1 MEEIR
6 LLKVINELGIHA
18 HAACQIVELAGKYM
32 AELFLQK
39 DSREVDGSSILS
51 ILSLACPKG
60 SEIRARTVGADAKK
74 FMDDLER
81 LFKSKF
87 GETEYEQ
94 YRPRK
99 KEMKMKGFPVS
110 PGITIGKA
118 HHLNRSRM
126 TVFYRKLVNKKEV
139 EREIDRFKHAVD
151 MAKEQIKKFKSNIP
165 EQVKGYAF
173 VLDTHLMILGDSLI
187 FDSTIQRIQKEKVNA
202 EWALKQ
208 SVNTIHKLFK
218 KVEDEYI
225 GRRMDDVDS
234 VSERVLSNLAGV
246 DLDSLTEIKK
256 EVIIVA
262 HVLSPCDIVEIDV
275 NHVRGILTDVGGRT
289 SHMAIMSE
297 ALEIPVIV
305 GLESATD
312 IIIDGDLLIVDG
324 NTGEVIVNPDPD
336 TIITYEDRKKRYY
349 RYKSAIDRV
358 RHLPAETPDGYKI
371 TIKANI
377 EFLAETRAAIENG
390 AEGVGLYRTEYLYM
404 IKKDFPDEET
414 LFDDYSQI
422 AKMVAP
428 NTVTIRTLDIASDKM
443 MASDSYMMET
453 TRENNPA
460 LGLRSIRLCLKER
473 NVFQTQLRAILR
485 ASVYGNFR
493 LIFPMISGLGQFL
506 EAKRVLKSVM
516 RTLDR
521 EGIEYNREIPI
532 GILIEIPSAT
542 SIADILARH
551 ADFFS
556 IGTNDLIQYAL
567 AIDRDNEHVAH
578 LYEPFH
584 PAVLRMIHQVVE
596 AGNNEGIDVSLCGEI
611 AGDPLAILIL
621 LSLGLE
627 EFSMNIGSIPLIKKI
642 IRMLPL
648 RAVRD
653 QFKGILQLPTSEKV
667 ESFVLKQA
675 QSLLPDIFKE
685 GVFRYRATGIS

>member
-1 MEEIR
+1 

-18 HAACQIVELAGKYM
+18 HAAGQIVDLAGKYK
-32 AELFLQK
+32 AKLFLQK
-39 DSREVDGSSILS
+39 DSQEVGGSSILS

-60 SEIRARTVGADAKK
+60 SEVRARIVGADAKK
-74 FMDDLER
+74 FMGELER
-81 LFKSKF
+81 LFKNKF
-87 GETEYEQ
+87 GETESGH

-99 KEMKMKGFPVS
+99 KRVKMKGFPVS

-118 HHLNRSRM
+118 HHLDRSK
-126 TVFYRKLVNKKEV
+126 TTIVYSKLINKKEV

-151 MAKEQIKKFKSNIP
+151 MAKEQIQKFKSNIP

-173 VLDTHLMILGDSLI
+173 VLDTHLMILDDSLI
-187 FDSTIQRIQKEKVNA
+187 FDSTIQRIQREKVNA
-202 EWALKQ
+202 GWALKK
-208 SVNTIHKLFK
+208 SVSTIHQLFK

-234 VSERVLSNLAGV
+234 VSERVLNNLTGV
-246 DLDSLTEIKK
+246 DPDSLTEIQK

-262 HVLSPCDIVEIDV
+262 HVLSPCDIVEINV
-275 NHVRGILTDVGGRT
+275 KHVMGILTDVGGRT

-297 ALEIPVIV
+297 ALEIPVVV

-312 IIIDGDLLIVDG
+312 IIVDGDLLIVDG
-324 NTGEVIVNPDPD
+324 NTGDIIINPDPD
-336 TIITYEDRKKRYY
+336 TIIAYEDKKKQYY

-358 RHLPAETPDGYKI
+358 RHLPAETLDGHKI

-377 EFLAETRAAIENG
+377 EFLGETKAAIENG
-390 AEGVGLYRTEYLYM
+390 AEGIGLYRTEYLYM
-404 IKKDFPDEET
+404 IKNNFPDEQT

-428 NTVTIRTLDIASDKM
+428 NPVTIRTLDIASDQM
-443 MASDSYMMET
+443 MTSDSEIGASK
-453 TRENNPA
+453 EDNPA
-460 LGLRSIRLCLKER
+460 LGLRSIRFCLNER
-473 NVFQTQLRAILR
+473 NVFKTQLRAILR

-493 LIFPMISGLGQFL
+493 LMFPMISGLGQFL

-516 RTLDR
+516 RSLDR
-521 EGIEYNREIPI
+521 EGIEYNREMPI

-542 SIADILARH
+542 SIADILAKH

-584 PAVLRMIHQVVE
+584 PAVLRMIHQVVT
-596 AGNNEGIDVSLCGEI
+596 AGNNEGVDVSLCGEI

-627 EFSMNIGSIPLIKKI
+627 EFSMNIGSIPLIKKM
-642 IRMLPL
+642 IRMLQL
-648 RAVRD
+648 GEVRD
-653 QFKGILQLPTSEKV
+653 NFKGILNLPTSKKV
-667 ESFVLKQA
+667 ESFVLKKA
-675 QSLLPDIFKE
+675 QSLLPDIFKDD
-685 GVFRYRATGIS
+685 VFRYRTTGVG

>member
-1 MEEIR
+1 MEELR
-6 LLKVINELGIHA
+6 SLKVINELGMHA
-18 HAACQIVELAGKYM
+18 HAAGQIVELAYKYR
-32 AELFLQK
+32 AKLFLQK

-60 SEIRARTVGADAKK
+60 SEIKARIVGVDAKE
-74 FMDDLER
+74 FMDELER

-87 GETEYEQ
+87 GETEQGKYQ
-94 YRPRK
+94 PRK
-99 KEMKMKGFPVS
+99 KIMKMKGFPVS

-118 HHLNRSRM
+118 HHLDRSKT
-126 TVFYRKLVNKKEV
+126 TVFYRKLINKKEIDK
-139 EREIDRFKHAVD
+139 EINRFRHAVD
-151 MAKEQIKKFKSNIP
+151 MAKEQIQTFKSNIP

-173 VLDTHLMILGDSLI
+173 VLDTHSMILDDSLL
-187 FDSTIQRIQKEKVNA
+187 FDSTIQRITKEKVNA
-202 EWALKQ
+202 GWALKK
-208 SVNTIHKLFK
+208 SVSNIHHLFK

-234 VSERVLSNLAGV
+234 VSERILRNLTGVEQDSMAG
-246 DLDSLTEIKK
+246 INK

-262 HVLSPCDIVEIDV
+262 HSLSPCDIVEINV
-275 NHVRGILTDVGGRT
+275 IHVMGILTDVGGRT

-297 ALEIPVIV
+297 ALEIPVVV
-305 GLESATD
+305 GLESATE
-312 IIIDGDLLIVDG
+312 IIVDGDLLIVDG
-324 NTGEVIVNPDPD
+324 NTGDIIINPGPD
-336 TIITYEDRKKRYY
+336 TIASYEEKRKRYNK
-349 RYKSAIDRV
+349 YKSAVDSV
-358 RHLPAETPDGYKI
+358 RHLPAETSDGYKI

-377 EFLAETRAAIENG
+377 EFLGETKSAIENG
-390 AEGVGLYRTEYLYM
+390 AEGIGLYRTEYLYM
-404 IKKDFPDEET
+404 IKKNFPDEQT
-414 LFDDYSQI
+414 LIDDYSQI

-428 NTVTIRTLDIASDKM
+428 NPVTIRTLDIASDKIM
-443 MASDSYMMET
+443 PSDSEIGASK
-453 TRENNPA
+453 EDNPA
-460 LGLRSIRLCLKER
+460 LGLRSIRFCLNEPNIFK
-473 NVFQTQLRAILR
+473 TQLRAILR

-493 LIFPMISGLGQFL
+493 LMFPMISGLGQFL

-516 RTLDR
+516 RSLDR
-521 EGIEYNREIPI
+521 EGIEYNREIPT

-596 AGNNEGIDVSLCGEI
+596 AGNIEGIDVSLCGEI

-627 EFSMNIGSIPLIKKI
+627 EFSMNIGSIPLIKKM

-648 RAVRD
+648 REVRD

-667 ESFVLKQA
+667 ESFVLKKA
-675 QSLLPDIFKE
+675 QSLLPDIFEE
-685 GVFRYRATGIS
+685 GVFRYRAVGIG

>member
-1 MEEIR
+1 MEELR
-6 LLKVINELGIHA
+6 SLKVINELGMHA
-18 HAACQIVELAGKYM
+18 HAAGQIVELAYKYR
-32 AELFLQK
+32 AKLFLRK

-60 SEIRARTVGADAKK
+60 SEIKARIVGVDAKE

-87 GETEYEQ
+87 GETEQGKYQ
-94 YRPRK
+94 PRK
-99 KEMKMKGFPVS
+99 KIMKMKGFPVS

-118 HHLNRSRM
+118 HHLDRSK
-126 TVFYRKLVNKKEV
+126 TTIFYRKLINKKEIDK
-139 EREIDRFKHAVD
+139 EINRFRHAVD
-151 MAKEQIKKFKSNIP
+151 MAKEQIQTFKSNIT

-173 VLDTHLMILGDSLI
+173 VLDTHSMILDDSLL
-187 FDSTIQRIQKEKVNA
+187 FDSTIQRIKKEKVNA
-202 EWALKQ
+202 GWALKK
-208 SVNTIHKLFK
+208 SVNNIHHLFK

-234 VSERVLSNLAGV
+234 VSERVLRNLTGVEPDSLAG
-246 DLDSLTEIKK
+246 IKK

-262 HVLSPCDIVEIDV
+262 HSLSPCDIVEINV
-275 NHVRGILTDVGGRT
+275 SHVMGILTDVGGRT

-297 ALEIPVIV
+297 ALEIPVVV
-305 GLESATD
+305 GLESATE
-312 IIIDGDLLIVDG
+312 IIVDGDLLIVDG
-324 NTGEVIVNPDPD
+324 NTGDIIINPGPD
-336 TIITYEDRKKRYY
+336 TIASYEEKRKRYNK
-349 RYKSAIDRV
+349 YKSAVDRV
-358 RHLPAETPDGYKI
+358 RHLPAETSDGHKI

-377 EFLAETRAAIENG
+377 EFLGETKSAIENG
-390 AEGVGLYRTEYLYM
+390 AEGIGLYRTEYLYM
-404 IKKDFPDEET
+404 IKKDFPDEQT
-414 LFDDYSQI
+414 LIDDYSQI

-428 NTVTIRTLDIASDKM
+428 NPVTIRTLDIASDKM
-443 MASDSYMMET
+443 MTSDSEIGASK
-453 TRENNPA
+453 EDNPA
-460 LGLRSIRLCLKER
+460 LGLRSIRFCLSER
-473 NVFQTQLRAILR
+473 NVFKTQLRAILR

-493 LIFPMISGLGQFL
+493 LMFPMISGLGQFL

-516 RTLDR
+516 RSLDR

-627 EFSMNIGSIPLIKKI
+627 EFSMNIGSIPLIKKM

-648 RAVRD
+648 QEVRD

-667 ESFVLKQA
+667 ESFVLKKA

-685 GVFRYRATGIS
+685 GVFRYRAVGIG

>member
-1 MEEIR
+1 MEELR
-6 LLKVINELGIHA
+6 SLKVINELGMHA
-18 HAACQIVELAGKYM
+18 HAAGQIVELAYKYR
-32 AELFLQK
+32 AKLFLRK
-39 DSREVDGSSILS
+39 DSREVDGLSILS

-60 SEIRARTVGADAKK
+60 SEIKARIVGVDAKE

-87 GETEYEQ
+87 GETEQGKYQ
-94 YRPRK
+94 PRK
-99 KEMKMKGFPVS
+99 KIMKMKGFPVS

-118 HHLNRSRM
+118 HHLDRSK
-126 TVFYRKLVNKKEV
+126 TTIFYRKLINKKEIDK
-139 EREIDRFKHAVD
+139 EINRFRQAVD
-151 MAKEQIKKFKSNIP
+151 MAKEQIQTFKSNIT

-173 VLDTHLMILGDSLI
+173 VLDTHSMILDDSLL
-187 FDSTIQRIQKEKVNA
+187 FDSTIQRIKKEKVNA
-202 EWALKQ
+202 GWALKK
-208 SVNTIHKLFK
+208 SVNNIHHLFK

-234 VSERVLSNLAGV
+234 VSERVLRNLTGVEPDSLAG
-246 DLDSLTEIKK
+246 IKK

-262 HVLSPCDIVEIDV
+262 HSLSPCDIVEINV
-275 NHVRGILTDVGGRT
+275 SHVMGILTDVGGRT

-297 ALEIPVIV
+297 ALEIPVVV
-305 GLESATD
+305 GLESATE
-312 IIIDGDLLIVDG
+312 IIVDGDLLIVDG
-324 NTGEVIVNPDPD
+324 NTGDIIINPGPD
-336 TIITYEDRKKRYY
+336 TIASYEEKRKRYNK
-349 RYKSAIDRV
+349 YKSAVDRV
-358 RHLPAETPDGYKI
+358 RHLPAETSDGHKI

-377 EFLAETRAAIENG
+377 EFLGETKSAIENG
-390 AEGVGLYRTEYLYM
+390 AEGIGLYRTEYLYM
-404 IKKDFPDEET
+404 IKKDFPDEQT
-414 LFDDYSQI
+414 LIDDYSQI

-428 NTVTIRTLDIASDKM
+428 NPVTIRTLDIASDKM
-443 MASDSYMMET
+443 MTSDSEIGASK
-453 TRENNPA
+453 EDNPA
-460 LGLRSIRLCLKER
+460 LGLRSIRFCLSER
-473 NVFQTQLRAILR
+473 NVFKTQLRAILR

-493 LIFPMISGLGQFL
+493 LMFPMISGLGQFL

-516 RTLDR
+516 RSLDR

-627 EFSMNIGSIPLIKKI
+627 EFSMNIGSIPLIKKM

-648 RAVRD
+648 REVRD

-667 ESFVLKQA
+667 ESFVLKKA

-685 GVFRYRATGIS
+685 GVFRYRAVGIG

>member
-18 HAACQIVELAGKYM
+18 HAAGQIVDLAGKYK
-32 AELFLQK
+32 AKLFLQK
-39 DSREVDGSSILS
+39 DSQEVGGSSILS

-60 SEIRARTVGADAKK
+60 SEVRARIVGADAKK
-74 FMDDLER
+74 FMGELER
-81 LFKSKF
+81 LFKNKF
-87 GETEYEQ
+87 GETESGH

-99 KEMKMKGFPVS
+99 KRVKMKGFPVS

-118 HHLNRSRM
+118 HHLDRSK
-126 TVFYRKLVNKKEV
+126 TTIVYSKLINKKEV

-151 MAKEQIKKFKSNIP
+151 MAKEQIQKFKSNIP

-173 VLDTHLMILGDSLI
+173 VLDTHLMILDDSLI
-187 FDSTIQRIQKEKVNA
+187 FDSTIQRIQREKVNA
-202 EWALKQ
+202 GWALKK
-208 SVNTIHKLFK
+208 SVSTIHQLFK

-234 VSERVLSNLAGV
+234 VSERVLNNLTGV
-246 DLDSLTEIKK
+246 DPDSLTEIQK

-262 HVLSPCDIVEIDV
+262 HVLSPCDIVEINV
-275 NHVRGILTDVGGRT
+275 KHVMGILTDVGGRT

-297 ALEIPVIV
+297 ALEIPVVV

-312 IIIDGDLLIVDG
+312 IIVDGDLLIVDG
-324 NTGEVIVNPDPD
+324 NTGDIIINPDPD
-336 TIITYEDRKKRYY
+336 TIITYEDKKKQYY

-358 RHLPAETPDGYKI
+358 RHLPAETLDGHKI

-377 EFLAETRAAIENG
+377 EFLGETKAAIENG
-390 AEGVGLYRTEYLYM
+390 AEGIGLYRTEYLYM
-404 IKKDFPDEET
+404 IKNNFPDEQT

-428 NTVTIRTLDIASDKM
+428 NPVTIRTLDIASDQM
-443 MASDSYMMET
+443 MTSDSEIGASK
-453 TRENNPA
+453 EDNPA
-460 LGLRSIRLCLKER
+460 LGLRSIRFCLNER
-473 NVFQTQLRAILR
+473 NVFKTQLRAILR

-493 LIFPMISGLGQFL
+493 LMFPMISGLGQFL

-516 RTLDR
+516 RSLDR
-521 EGIEYNREIPI
+521 EGIEYNREMPI

-542 SIADILARH
+542 SIADILAKH

-584 PAVLRMIHQVVE
+584 PAVLRMIHQVVT
-596 AGNNEGIDVSLCGEI
+596 AGNNEGIDVSLCGEV

-627 EFSMNIGSIPLIKKI
+627 EFSMNIGSIPLIKKM
-642 IRMLPL
+642 IRMLQL
-648 RAVRD
+648 GEVRD
-653 QFKGILQLPTSEKV
+653 NFKGILNLPTSKKV
-667 ESFVLKQA
+667 ESFVLKKA
-675 QSLLPDIFKE
+675 QSLLPDIFKDD
-685 GVFRYRATGIS
+685 VFRYRTTGVG

>member
-1 MEEIR
+1 M
-6 LLKVINELGIHA
+6 LKVINELGIHA
-18 HAACQIVELAGKYM
+18 HAAGQIVDLAGKYK
-32 AELFLQK
+32 AKLFLQK
-39 DSREVDGSSILS
+39 DSQEVGGSSILS

-60 SEIRARTVGADAKK
+60 SEVRARIVGADAKK
-74 FMDDLER
+74 FMGELER
-81 LFKSKF
+81 LFKNKF
-87 GETEYEQ
+87 GETESGH

-99 KEMKMKGFPVS
+99 KRVKMKGFPVS

-118 HHLNRSRM
+118 HHLDRSK
-126 TVFYRKLVNKKEV
+126 TTIVYSKLINKKEV

-151 MAKEQIKKFKSNIP
+151 MAKEQIQKFKSNIP

-173 VLDTHLMILGDSLI
+173 VLDTHLMILDDSLI
-187 FDSTIQRIQKEKVNA
+187 FDSTIQRIQREKVNA
-202 EWALKQ
+202 GWALKK
-208 SVNTIHKLFK
+208 SVSTIHQLFK

-234 VSERVLSNLAGV
+234 VSERVLNNLTGV
-246 DLDSLTEIKK
+246 DPDSLTEIQK

-262 HVLSPCDIVEIDV
+262 HVLSPCDIVEINV
-275 NHVRGILTDVGGRT
+275 KHVMGILTDVGGRT

-297 ALEIPVIV
+297 ALEIPVVV

-312 IIIDGDLLIVDG
+312 IIVDGDLLIVDG
-324 NTGEVIVNPDPD
+324 NTGDIIINPDPD
-336 TIITYEDRKKRYY
+336 TIITYEDKKKQYY

-358 RHLPAETPDGYKI
+358 RHLPAETLDGHKI

-377 EFLAETRAAIENG
+377 EFLGETKAAIENG
-390 AEGVGLYRTEYLYM
+390 AEGIGLYRTEYLYM
-404 IKKDFPDEET
+404 IKNNFPDEQT

-428 NTVTIRTLDIASDKM
+428 NPVTIRTLDIASDKM
-443 MASDSYMMET
+443 MTSDSEIGASK
-453 TRENNPA
+453 EDNPA
-460 LGLRSIRLCLKER
+460 LGLRSIRFCLNER
-473 NVFQTQLRAILR
+473 NVFKTQLRAILR

-493 LIFPMISGLGQFL
+493 LMFPMISGLGQFL

-516 RTLDR
+516 RSLDR
-521 EGIEYNREIPI
+521 EGIEYNRNIPI

-542 SIADILARH
+542 SIADILAKH

-584 PAVLRMIHQVVE
+584 PAVLRMIHQVVT
-596 AGNNEGIDVSLCGEI
+596 AGNNEGVDVSLCGEI

-627 EFSMNIGSIPLIKKI
+627 EFSMNIGSIPLIKKM
-642 IRMLPL
+642 IRMLQL
-648 RAVRD
+648 GEVRD
-653 QFKGILQLPTSEKV
+653 NFKGILNLPTSKKV
-667 ESFVLKQA
+667 ESFVLKKA
-675 QSLLPDIFKE
+675 QSLLPDIFKDD
-685 GVFRYRATGIS
+685 VFRYRTTGVG

>member
-1 MEEIR
+1 M
-6 LLKVINELGIHA
+6 LKVINELGIHA
-18 HAACQIVELAGKYM
+18 HAAGQIVDLAGKYK
-32 AELFLQK
+32 AKLFLQK
-39 DSREVDGSSILS
+39 DSQEVGGSSILS

-60 SEIRARTVGADAKK
+60 SEVRARIVGADAKK
-74 FMDDLER
+74 FMGELER
-81 LFKSKF
+81 LFKNKF
-87 GETEYEQ
+87 GETESGH

-99 KEMKMKGFPVS
+99 KRVKMKGFPVS

-118 HHLNRSRM
+118 HHLDRSK
-126 TVFYRKLVNKKEV
+126 TTIVYSKLINKKEV

-151 MAKEQIKKFKSNIP
+151 MAKEQIQKFKSNIP

-173 VLDTHLMILGDSLI
+173 VLDTHLMILDDSLI
-187 FDSTIQRIQKEKVNA
+187 FDSTIQRIQREKVNA
-202 EWALKQ
+202 GWALKK
-208 SVNTIHKLFK
+208 SVSTIHQLFK

-234 VSERVLSNLAGV
+234 VSERVLNNLTGV
-246 DLDSLTEIKK
+246 DPDSLTEIQK

-262 HVLSPCDIVEIDV
+262 HVLSPCDIVEINV
-275 NHVRGILTDVGGRT
+275 KHVMGILTDVGGRT

-297 ALEIPVIV
+297 ALEIPVVV

-312 IIIDGDLLIVDG
+312 IIVDGDLLIVDG
-324 NTGEVIVNPDPD
+324 NTGDIIINPDPD
-336 TIITYEDRKKRYY
+336 TIITYEDKKKQYY

-358 RHLPAETPDGYKI
+358 RHLPAETLDGHKI

-377 EFLAETRAAIENG
+377 EFLGETKAAIENG
-390 AEGVGLYRTEYLYM
+390 AEGIGLYRTEYLYM
-404 IKKDFPDEET
+404 IKNNFPDEQT

-428 NTVTIRTLDIASDKM
+428 NPVTIRTLDIASDQM
-443 MASDSYMMET
+443 MTSDSEIGASK
-453 TRENNPA
+453 EDNPA
-460 LGLRSIRLCLKER
+460 LGLRSIRFCLNER
-473 NVFQTQLRAILR
+473 NVFKTQLRAILR
-485 ASVYGNFR
+485 ASVYGNFK
-493 LIFPMISGLGQFL
+493 LMFPMISGLGQFL

-516 RTLDR
+516 RSLDR
-521 EGIEYNREIPI
+521 EGIEYNREMPI

-542 SIADILARH
+542 SIADILAKH

-584 PAVLRMIHQVVE
+584 PAVLRMIHQVVT
-596 AGNNEGIDVSLCGEI
+596 AGNNEGIDVSLCGEV

-627 EFSMNIGSIPLIKKI
+627 EFSMNIGSIPLIKKM
-642 IRMLPL
+642 IRMLQL
-648 RAVRD
+648 GEVRD
-653 QFKGILQLPTSEKV
+653 NFKGILNLPTSKKV
-667 ESFVLKQA
+667 ESFVLKKA
-675 QSLLPDIFKE
+675 QSLLPDIFKDD
-685 GVFRYRATGIS
+685 VFRYRTTGVG

>member
-18 HAACQIVELAGKYM
+18 HAAGQIVDLAGKYK
-32 AELFLQK
+32 AKLFLQK
-39 DSREVDGSSILS
+39 DSREVGGSSILS

-60 SEIRARTVGADAKK
+60 SEVRARIVGADAKK
-74 FMDDLER
+74 FMGELER
-81 LFKSKF
+81 LFKNKF
-87 GETEYEQ
+87 GETESGH

-99 KEMKMKGFPVS
+99 KRVKMKGFPVS

-118 HHLNRSRM
+118 HHLDRSK
-126 TVFYRKLVNKKEV
+126 TTIVYSKLINKKEV

-151 MAKEQIKKFKSNIP
+151 MAKEQIQKFKSNIP

-173 VLDTHLMILGDSLI
+173 VLDTHLMILDDSLI
-187 FDSTIQRIQKEKVNA
+187 FDSTIQRIQREKVNA
-202 EWALKQ
+202 GWALKK
-208 SVNTIHKLFK
+208 SVSTIHQLFK

-234 VSERVLSNLAGV
+234 VSERVLNNLTGV
-246 DLDSLTEIKK
+246 DPDSLTEIQK

-262 HVLSPCDIVEIDV
+262 HVLSPCDIVEINV
-275 NHVRGILTDVGGRT
+275 KHVMGILTDVGGRT

-297 ALEIPVIV
+297 ALEIPVVV

-312 IIIDGDLLIVDG
+312 IIVDGDLLIVDG
-324 NTGEVIVNPDPD
+324 NTGDIIINPDPD
-336 TIITYEDRKKRYY
+336 TIITYEDKKKQYY

-358 RHLPAETPDGYKI
+358 RHLPAETLDGHKI

-377 EFLAETRAAIENG
+377 EFLGETKAAIENG
-390 AEGVGLYRTEYLYM
+390 AEGIGLYRTEYLYM
-404 IKKDFPDEET
+404 IKNNFPDEQT

-428 NTVTIRTLDIASDKM
+428 NPVTIRTLDIASDQM
-443 MASDSYMMET
+443 MTSDSEIGASK
-453 TRENNPA
+453 EDNPA
-460 LGLRSIRLCLKER
+460 LGLRSIRFCLNER
-473 NVFQTQLRAILR
+473 NVFKTQLRAILR
-485 ASVYGNFR
+485 ASVYGNFK
-493 LIFPMISGLGQFL
+493 LMFPMISGLGQFL

-516 RTLDR
+516 RSLDR
-521 EGIEYNREIPI
+521 EGIEYNREMPI

-542 SIADILARH
+542 SIADILAKH

-584 PAVLRMIHQVVE
+584 PAVLRMIHQVVT
-596 AGNNEGIDVSLCGEI
+596 AGNNEGVDVSLCGEI

-627 EFSMNIGSIPLIKKI
+627 EFSMNIGSIPLIKKM
-642 IRMLPL
+642 IRMLQL
-648 RAVRD
+648 GEVRD
-653 QFKGILQLPTSEKV
+653 NFKGILNLPTSKKV
-667 ESFVLKQA
+667 ESFVLKKA
-675 QSLLPDIFKE
+675 QSLLPDIFKDD
-685 GVFRYRATGIS
+685 VFRYRTTGVG

>member
-1 MEEIR
+1 M
-6 LLKVINELGIHA
+6 LKVINELGIHA
-18 HAACQIVELAGKYM
+18 HAAGQIVDLAGKYK
-32 AELFLQK
+32 AKLFLQK
-39 DSREVDGSSILS
+39 DSQEVGGSSILS

-60 SEIRARTVGADAKK
+60 SEVRARIVGADAKK
-74 FMDDLER
+74 FMGELER
-81 LFKSKF
+81 LFKNKF
-87 GETEYEQ
+87 GETESGH

-99 KEMKMKGFPVS
+99 KRVKMKGFPVS

-118 HHLNRSRM
+118 HHLDRSK
-126 TVFYRKLVNKKEV
+126 TTIVYSKLINKKEV

-151 MAKEQIKKFKSNIP
+151 MAKEQIQKFKSNIP

-173 VLDTHLMILGDSLI
+173 VLDTHLMILDDSLI
-187 FDSTIQRIQKEKVNA
+187 FDSTIQRIQREKVNA
-202 EWALKQ
+202 GWALKK
-208 SVNTIHKLFK
+208 SVSTIHQLFK

-234 VSERVLSNLAGV
+234 VSERVLNNLTGV
-246 DLDSLTEIKK
+246 DPDSLTEIQK

-262 HVLSPCDIVEIDV
+262 HVLSPCDIVEINV
-275 NHVRGILTDVGGRT
+275 KHVMGILTDVGGRT

-297 ALEIPVIV
+297 ALEIPVVV

-312 IIIDGDLLIVDG
+312 IIVDGDLLIVDG
-324 NTGEVIVNPDPD
+324 NTGDIIINPDPD
-336 TIITYEDRKKRYY
+336 TIITYEDKKKQYY

-358 RHLPAETPDGYKI
+358 RHLPAETLDGHKI

-377 EFLAETRAAIENG
+377 EFLGETKAAIENG
-390 AEGVGLYRTEYLYM
+390 AEGIGLYRTEYLYM
-404 IKKDFPDEET
+404 IKNNFPDEQT

-428 NTVTIRTLDIASDKM
+428 NPVTIRTLDIASDQM
-443 MASDSYMMET
+443 MTSDSEIGASK
-453 TRENNPA
+453 EDNPA
-460 LGLRSIRLCLKER
+460 LGLRSIRFCLNER
-473 NVFQTQLRAILR
+473 NVFKTQLRAILR

-493 LIFPMISGLGQFL
+493 LMFPMISGLGQFL

-516 RTLDR
+516 RSLDR

-542 SIADILARH
+542 SIADILAKH

-584 PAVLRMIHQVVE
+584 PAVLRMIHQVVT
-596 AGNNEGIDVSLCGEI
+596 AGNNEGIDVSLCGEV

-627 EFSMNIGSIPLIKKI
+627 EFSMNIGSIPLIKKM
-642 IRMLPL
+642 IRMLQL
-648 RAVRD
+648 GEVRD
-653 QFKGILQLPTSEKV
+653 NFKGILNLPTSKKV
-667 ESFVLKQA
+667 ESFVLKKA
-675 QSLLPDIFKE
+675 QSLLPDIFKDD
-685 GVFRYRATGIS
+685 VFRYRTTGVG